1 MIFVAR
7 HGIGMVSATVAE
19 GEFLRTV
26 EPARALARTTTGAS
40 TTTMRSLQAARCGRA
55 RARWALCRAG
65 ESRGDAAP
73 GPHRAC
79 SGPAPTGR
87 VPDRHE
93 GEKVASPLGICGG
106 ESRSGEPPVHTAPSS
121 GPARSRSLKPSPAH
135 RQQVRELDA
144 RRLVDAA
151 AGRDGGPGGSRLLVR
166 AVLGVAEVAV
176 AARRRRQGAREVE
189 PTQPAVAGAGAAPGS
204 EEGAVRVELL
214 DAVVPSVPDVDVPA
228 RVGRH

>member
-79 SGPAPTGR
+79 SGPA
-87 VPDRHE
+87 
-93 GEKVASPLGICGG
+93 
-106 ESRSGEPPVHTAPSS
+106 
-121 GPARSRSLKPSPAH
+121 RSRSLKPSPAH
-135 RQQVRELDA
+135 RQKVRELDA
-144 RRLVDAA
+144 RRWVDAA
-151 AGRDGGPGGSRLLVR
+151 AGRPSARGLAPPSSTHPGYAAGGTLLTGRRTSGYGSCTC
-166 AVLGVAEVAV
+166 
-176 AARRRRQGAREVE
+176 RRRRRSRPRRSPHRRGTGSGDAR
-189 PTQPAVAGAGAAPGS
+189 T
-204 EEGAVRVELL
+204 VRP
-214 DAVVPSVPDVDVPA
+214 PSRDSP
-228 RVGRH
+228 RQ

>member
-65 ESRGDAAP
+65 ESRGDAAR

-135 RQQVRELDA
+135 RQKVRELDA
-144 RRLVDAA
+144 RRWVDAA
-151 AGRDGGPGGSRLLVR
+151 AGRPSARGLAPPSSTHPGYAAGGTLLTGRRTSGYGSCTCRRCRRSRPRRSPHRRGTGSGDARTVR
-166 AVLGVAEVAV
+166 PPS
-176 AARRRRQGAREVE
+176 RDSPRQ
-189 PTQPAVAGAGAAPGS
+189 
-204 EEGAVRVELL
+204 
-214 DAVVPSVPDVDVPA
+214 
-228 RVGRH
+228 